1 MLRPLLAI
9 AAAFTLLAVAC
20 KGGDSGAAP
29 NAAGAQDSN
38 AAACSPA
45 LAHDAGET
53 TETLTSGGI
62 ERQYILHVPPGY
74 GAQPAPLVFAFH
86 GYATSARF
94 TVDSTGLAEATD
106 ERGWITVFPDATGTP
121 QRWNVYGP
129 AEGVDDTRFVRDL
142 LAHLEAS
149 LCINPARVY
158 AAGHSNG
165 GGMALRFA
173 CDLPHLVAAI
183 APIGATYI
191 PCQADVPMIAF
202 HGAKDPIVP
211 YEGGLS
217 PIGGINLPPVH
228 RATSEWARGLGC
240 DGLPIISRAAADLEL
255 STYRRCIDGDGE
267 TLLYTVLEGGHAW
280 PAGAVDTP
288 ADVGGVTTRPVG
300 ANELMLDFFEAH
312 PRDP

>member
-29 NAAGAQDSN
+29 NTAGAQDAD

-53 TETLTSGGI
+53 TETSTSGGI
-62 ERQYILHVPPGY
+62 ERQYILRVPPGY
-74 GAQPAPLVFAFH
+74 DGLRPAPLVFAFH
-86 GYATSARF
+86 GFGTSARF
-94 TVDSTGLAEATD
+94 TADSTGLAEATD
-106 ERGWITVFPDATGTP
+106 ERGWISVFPDGAGTP
-121 QRWNVYGP
+121 QRWNVYDP
-129 AEGVDDTRFVRDL
+129 TTGVDDTRFVRDL

-149 LCINPARVY
+149 LCIDPARVY

-202 HGAKDPIVP
+202 HGAKDTIVP
-211 YEGGLS
+211 YEGGVS

-255 STYRRCIDGDGE
+255 STYRRCFDGDGE

-280 PAGAVDTP
+280 PD
-288 ADVGGVTTRPVG
+288 DIGGVTTRPVG
-300 ANELMLDFFEAH
+300 ANELILDFFEAH
-312 PRDP
+312 PGDP